1 MHFTSLLATTAVAAV
16 ASAHGDGP
24 EGIPKLFGRSAIAD
38 LKARNIF
45 GGIPAQPDHHHAPI
59 KRQDVGG
66 TDGQCGEGYGSC
78 NEGYCCS
85 AAGWCGVGTDYCMS
99 PDCQFNYGPACDA
112 NAMPA
117 GDNTTSVTRDLK
129 GSVEY
134 GGAGIYDC
142 VVNGQVALTYDD
154 GPYIYTDGM
163 LDVLKKYNAKAT
175 FFITGNNNGKG
186 EIDNAAYGWDTVIKR
201 MYSEGHQIASHT
213 WSHQD
218 LSAITSAQRK
228 DQMIKN
234 EMALRNILGFFP
246 TYMRP
251 PYSSCTAE
259 SGCEDD
265 LKALGYHITYFDT
278 DTDDYDNTTP
288 DKIQNAKDNFSN
300 ALSGKDAA
308 SNDFLAIAHDIHQQT
323 AQNLTEFM
331 LQTLQAAGYTAVT
344 VGECLGDDEAN
355 WYRSSS
361 GSVFTSATSAVP
373 TATSTTSTAPTAT
386 ATKISEDATC
396 GGTTGSTCK
405 GSTFGDCCSPAGW
418 CGSTDA
424 YCGAGCQSAF
434 GTCGSTTGQVS
445 SISAVST
452 TISSVSSSSSTSGGA
467 SSPTSGANLKVSTD
481 GTCGGT
487 TGFTCTGS
495 TFGDCCSAA
504 GWCGSTSDYC
514 GTGCNSE
521 FGTCG
526 TSSVT
531 PSSPATGSSTGAS
544 TLTSSTVKASSP
556 AASSSSIATTATTST
571 AIAPTA
577 TSKASTNGL
586 CGSRNGGTT
595 CAGSRFGGCCS
606 ILGTCGSSMFSCGL
620 GCQKSFGSG
629 CYF

>member
-1 MHFTSLLATTAVAAV
+1 MHFPSLLATTAVAAV

-24 EGIPKLFGRSAIAD
+24 EGIPKLFGRNAIAD

-45 GGIPAQPDHHHAPI
+45 ASLPVQADHQHAPI
-59 KRQDVGG
+59 KRQNVGG
-66 TDGQCGEGYGSC
+66 TDGQCGAGFGSC
-78 NEGYCCS
+78 NAGYCCS

-112 NAMPA
+112 NASPA
-117 GDNTTSVTRDLK
+117 GTNTSSVTRDLK

-186 EIDNAAYGWDTVIKR
+186 QIDNAAYGWDTVIKR

-228 DQMIKN
+228 DQMVKN

-251 PYSSCTAE
+251 PYSSCTAA

-265 LKALGYHITYFDT
+265 MKALGYHVTYFDL

-288 DKIQNAKDNFSN
+288 DKIQNAKDNFSK
-300 ALSGKDAA
+300 ALAGKAAA

-323 AQNLTEFM
+323 AQNLTEYM

-373 TATSTTSTAPTAT
+373 TATATSTTTSSAPTAT

-396 GGTTGSTCK
+396 GGTTGLTCK
-405 GSTFGDCCSPAGW
+405 GSTFVAR
-418 CGSTDA
+418 
-424 YCGAGCQSAF
+424 
-434 GTCGSTTGQVS
+434 
-445 SISAVST
+445 
-452 TISSVSSSSSTSGGA
+452 
-467 SSPTSGANLKVSTD
+467 LM
-481 GTCGGT
+481 
-487 TGFTCTGS
+487 
-495 TFGDCCSAA
+495 
-504 GWCGSTSDYC
+504 
-514 GTGCNSE
+514 
-521 FGTCG
+521 
-526 TSSVT
+526 
-531 PSSPATGSSTGAS
+531 
-544 TLTSSTVKASSP
+544 
-556 AASSSSIATTATTST
+556 SIAELA
-571 AIAPTA
+571 ARPVPELADPPRV
-577 TSKASTNGL
+577 NL
-586 CGSRNGGTT
+586 F
-595 CAGSRFGGCCS
+595 RFIFFYFWECLVANIWCQPQGVYRWDLRGNRWFHLRSNHFLQTGHRIQHQS
-606 ILGTCGSSMFSCGL
+606 IDADKLDSDKLDSNCIVAHCFQQYRHDHYYSHRHV
-620 GCQKSFGSG
+620 
-629 CYF
+629 